1 MISLVSSTEE
11 LVPVDWSS
19 STEESLS
26 SLNFS
31 GKSSQLKTHDVPLA
45 HALCAFSRLQF
56 EPALQVLSHEGFG
69 TTWSRFGSPTQY
81 CGPEVFLKELVSML
95 KYCLAKFLFSKSF
108 ALCDEE
114 EVLYYQKLR
123 RLPRIQVLQ
132 MPPASLEQPMRLC

>member
-1 MISLVSSTEE
+1 MHFVLFQDYNLNQRCKFCHTRDSEQLE
-11 LVPVDWSS
+11 VD
-19 STEESLS
+19 L
-26 SLNFS
+26 
-31 GKSSQLKTHDVPLA
+31 D
-45 HALCAFSRLQF
+45 LQRSIV
-56 EPALQVLSHEGFG
+56 AQK
-69 TTWSRFGSPTQY
+69 Y
-81 CGPEVFLKELVSML
+81 FLKELVSIL